1 MAVANGGFLT
11 DETEVMDRRVLV
23 ENEWNQGRAP
33 EQRAETSH
41 SLFEEDD
48 IRNGRLTRT
57 SSSSTGAHCHE
68 DDRELE
74 EQRIHVRQ
82 CLSFLFFIK
91 FQFY

>member
-11 DETEVMDRRVLV
+11 DEIEVMDRRALV

-48 IRNGRLTRT
+48 IRN
-57 SSSSTGAHCHE
+57 SK
-68 DDRELE
+68 
-74 EQRIHVRQ
+74 
-82 CLSFLFFIK
+82 K
-91 FQFY
+91 F

>member
-23 ENEWNQGRAP
+23 ENEWNQGRAS

-48 IRNGRLTRT
+48 IRNGKKVDPNVIFFDWG
-57 SSSSTGAHCHE
+57 S
-68 DDRELE
+68 
-74 EQRIHVRQ
+74 
-82 CLSFLFFIK
+82 LSRRRSRAGGTANSLCK
-91 FQFY
+91 Y